1 VQIFP
6 WQVADRTEVS
16 EELAT
21 ARPAREAGESAGW
34 YW

>member
-6 WQVADRTEVS
+6 WQVADRTEVAS
-16 EELAT
+16 ELASV
-21 ARPAREAGESAGW
+21 RPDREAADDAGW